1 LAKGGVYT
9 LVVKRLV
16 GAIAE
21 KGKLMNNKV
30 KWIKL
35 KGLLQGDLS
44 VMNVHMPNSSKE
56 HNFLW
61 VELIQKFPKDYRWIL

>member
-1 LAKGGVYT
+1 
-9 LVVKRLV
+9 
-16 GAIAE
+16 
-21 KGKLMNNKV
+21 MNNKV

-61 VELIQKFPKDYRWIL
+61 VELIQKFPKDYRWILQEIGTWLNQGITNLSVWSNNF